1 MQQLAWETSMDSVL
15 KESAV
20 EVGGELIDYEK
31 LAQKL
36 MIFLQK
42 DTFFVVLVDFSDS

>member
-15 KESAV
+15 NGSAV
-20 EVGGELIDYEK
+20 EVGGELIDHGK

-42 DTFFVVLVDFSDS
+42 DTFFVIRVDFSDR